1 MEQENYKI
9 GETMV
14 NDYILSQLINEN
26 EKEVFKGMRDMR
38 ADMGSA
44 KALLNEEQFNTF
56 MRAATINQ
64 SILQDASFRRMNAM
78 SQVVSSTFI
87 DGRVLQ
93 NGYKD
98 SDFNTQDSLTEAD
111 VDFGKAELIST
122 KLKALTSLY
131 DDDKEDNIE
140 REAFEQTLLSM
151 MGEAVGRDLEAL
163 CVFGDDS
170 YTSGSPAVADPL
182 FSTFDGWLEQAKSY
196 QVKSDGAKGAGTKDF
211 DLDDGIDAMFDT
223 MISKLPVPYRAAGLM
238 NRLAFYVPWE
248 VYDAYQNLLASRV
261 DALGDVN
268 LTGRPALTYK
278 NIPVKYAP
286 VLDAADGITVFG
298 NVPSILTIPE
308 YTWYGVY
315 KDLSIE
321 PRRDVPNELTEYY
334 YRIRCAAS
342 LQFPNAFVTG
352 VMTANEAAAVQADN
366 KV

>member
-1 MEQENYKI
+1 
-9 GETMV
+9 MV
-14 NDYILSQLINEN
+14 NEYILSQLINEN
-26 EKEVFKGMRDMR
+26 EKEVFKQMRDMR

-44 KALLNEEQFNTF
+44 KALLNDEQFNTF

-78 SQVVSSTFI
+78 NQIVSSTFI

-98 SDFNTQDSLTEAD
+98 SDFNTQDSLTAAD
-111 VDFGKAELIST
+111 VDFGKAELNST
-122 KLKALTSLY
+122 KLKAMCKLY

-151 MGEAVGRDLEAL
+151 MGEAVGRDLEAV
-163 CVFGDDS
+163 CVFGNDA
-170 YTSGSPAVADPL
+170 YTSGGSADPL

-196 QVKSDGAKGAGTKDF
+196 QVKSDLANDNTDDNDGDF
-211 DLDDGIDAMFDT
+211 DLDDGIDAMFDA
-223 MISKLPVPYRAAGLM
+223 MIGKLPVPYRAAGLM

-261 DALGDVN
+261 DALGDIN
-268 LTGRPALTYK
+268 LTGRPSLTYK

-286 VLDAADGITVFG
+286 VLDAADGRTVFG

-308 YTWYGVY
+308 YVWFGVY
-315 KDLSIE
+315 KDMSIE
-321 PRRDVPNELTEYY
+321 PHRIPAQEKTEYY

>member
-1 MEQENYKI
+1 
-9 GETMV
+9 MV
-14 NDYILSQLINEN
+14 NEHILSQLVNEN
-26 EKEVFKGMRDMR
+26 EISVFKSMRSDMS
-38 ADMGSA
+38 SA
-44 KALLNEEQFNTF
+44 KALLNDEQFNTF

-78 SQVVSSTFI
+78 NQVVSSTSVV
-87 DGRVLQ
+87 GRVLQ
-93 NGYKD
+93 NGYD
-98 SDFNTQDSLTEAD
+98 SNGDTEDNLTAATIG
-111 VDFGKAELIST
+111 FGKAELNST
-122 KLKALTSLY
+122 KLKALTSIL

-140 REAFEQTLLSM
+140 REQFEQTLLTM
-151 MGEAVGRDLEAL
+151 MGEAVGRDLEAV
-163 CVFGDDS
+163 CVFGNDA
-170 YTSGSPAVADPL
+170 YTSGSPAVKDPL

-211 DLDDGIDAMFDT
+211 DLDDGIDAMFDA
-223 MISKLPVPYRAAGLM
+223 MIGKLPVPYRAAGLM

-261 DALGDVN
+261 DTLGDAN

-286 VLDAADGITVFG
+286 VLDAADGRTVFG

-308 YTWYGVY
+308 FVWFGIY
-315 KDLSIE
+315 KDLSVE
-321 PRRDVPNELTEYY
+321 PNRIPAQEKTEYY

-342 LQFPNAFVTG
+342 LQWADAFVTG
-352 VMTANEAAAVQADN
+352 VMTANEAKAVQADN

>member
-1 MEQENYKI
+1 
-9 GETMV
+9 MV
-14 NDYILSQLINEN
+14 NEHILSQIVNEN
-26 EKEVFKGMRDMR
+26 EREVFKSMRSDMS
-38 ADMGSA
+38 SA
-44 KALLNEEQFNTF
+44 KALLNDEQFNTF

-78 SQVVSSTFI
+78 NQVVSSTSVV
-87 DGRVLQ
+87 GRVLQ
-93 NGYKD
+93 NGYD
-98 SDFNTQDSLTEAD
+98 ALGATEDNLTEATIG
-111 VDFGKAELIST
+111 FGKAELNST
-122 KLKALTSLY
+122 KLKALTSIL

-140 REAFEQTLLSM
+140 REQFEQTLLSM
-151 MGEAVGRDLEAL
+151 MGEAVGRDLEAV
-163 CVFGDDS
+163 CVFGNDA
-170 YTSGSPAVADPL
+170 YTSGSPAVKDPL

-211 DLDDGIDAMFDT
+211 DLDDGIDAMFDA
-223 MISKLPVPYRAAGLM
+223 MIGKLPVPYRAAGLM

-261 DALGDVN
+261 DTLGDAN

-286 VLDAADGITVFG
+286 VLDAADGRTVFG

-308 YTWYGVY
+308 FVWYGVY
-315 KDLSIE
+315 KDLSVE
-321 PRRDVPNELTEYY
+321 PNRIVAQEKTEYY

-342 LQFPNAFVTG
+342 LQWADAFVTG
-352 VMTANEAAAVQADN
+352 VMTANEAAAVQANN

>member
-1 MEQENYKI
+1 
-9 GETMV
+9 MV
-14 NDYILSQLINEN
+14 NEYILSQLINEN
-26 EKEVFKGMRDMR
+26 EKEVFKAMRDMR
-38 ADMGSA
+38 ADMGTA
-44 KALLNEEQFNTF
+44 KALLNDEQFNTF

-78 SQVVSSTFI
+78 NQIVSSTFI

-98 SDFNTQDSLTEAD
+98 SDFNTQDSLTAAD
-111 VDFGKAELIST
+111 VDFGKAELNST
-122 KLKALTSLY
+122 KLKAMCKLY

-151 MGEAVGRDLEAL
+151 MGEAVGRDLEAV
-163 CVFGDDS
+163 CVFGNDA
-170 YTSGSPAVADPL
+170 YTSGSPAAKDPL
-182 FSTFDGWLEQAKSY
+182 FSTFDGWLEQGKSY

-211 DLDDGIDAMFDT
+211 DLDDGIDAMFDA
-223 MISKLPVPYRAAGLM
+223 MIGKLPVPYRAAGLM

-286 VLDAADGITVFG
+286 VLDAADGRTVFG

-342 LQFPNAFVTG
+342 LQFPDAFVTG
-352 VMTANEAAAVQADN
+352 VMTANEAKAVQADN

>member
-1 MEQENYKI
+1 
-9 GETMV
+9 MV
-14 NDYILSQLINEN
+14 NEHILSQLVNEN
-26 EKEVFKGMRDMR
+26 EISVFKSMRSDMS
-38 ADMGSA
+38 SA
-44 KALLNEEQFNTF
+44 KALLNDEQFNTF

-78 SQVVSSTFI
+78 NQVVSSTSVV
-87 DGRVLQ
+87 GRVLQ
-93 NGYKD
+93 NGYD
-98 SDFNTQDSLTEAD
+98 SNGDTEDNLTAATIG
-111 VDFGKAELIST
+111 FGKAELNST
-122 KLKALTSLY
+122 KLKALTSIL

-140 REAFEQTLLSM
+140 REQFEQTLLSM
-151 MGEAVGRDLEAL
+151 MGEAVGRDLEAV
-163 CVFGDDS
+163 CVFGNDA
-170 YTSGSPAVADPL
+170 YTSGSPAVKDPL

-211 DLDDGIDAMFDT
+211 DLDDGIDAMFDA
-223 MISKLPVPYRAAGLM
+223 MIGKLPVPYRAAGLM

-261 DALGDVN
+261 DTLGDAN

-286 VLDAADGITVFG
+286 VLDAADGRTVFG

-308 YTWYGVY
+308 FVWYGVY
-315 KDLSIE
+315 KDLSVE
-321 PRRDVPNELTEYY
+321 PNRIVAQEKTEYY

-342 LQFPNAFVTG
+342 LQWADAFVTG
-352 VMTANEAAAVQADN
+352 VMTANEAKAVQADN

>member
-1 MEQENYKI
+1 
-9 GETMV
+9 MV
-14 NDYILSQLINEN
+14 NEHILSQIVNEN
-26 EKEVFKGMRDMR
+26 EREVFKSMRTDM
-38 ADMGSA
+38 ASA
-44 KALLNEEQFNTF
+44 KALLNDEQFNTF

-78 SQVVSSTFI
+78 NQVVSSTSVV
-87 DGRVLQ
+87 GRVLQ
-93 NGYKD
+93 NGYD
-98 SDFNTQDSLTEAD
+98 ALGATEDQLTEATIG
-111 VDFGKAELIST
+111 FGKAELNST
-122 KLKALTSLY
+122 KLKALTSIL

-140 REAFEQTLLSM
+140 KEQFEQTLLSM
-151 MGEAVGRDLEAL
+151 MGEAVGRDLEAV
-163 CVFGDDS
+163 CVFGNDA
-170 YTSGSPAVADPL
+170 YTSGSPAAKDPL

-211 DLDDGIDAMFDT
+211 DLDDGIDAMFDA
-223 MISKLPVPYRAAGLM
+223 MIGKLPVPYRAAGLM

-261 DALGDVN
+261 DALGDIN

-286 VLDAADGITVFG
+286 VLDAADGRTVFG

-308 YTWYGVY
+308 FVWYGVY
-315 KDLSIE
+315 KDLSVE
-321 PRRDVPNELTEYY
+321 PNRIVAQEKTEYY

-342 LQFPNAFVTG
+342 LQWADAFVTG
-352 VMTANEAAAVQADN
+352 VMTANEAKAVQADN

>member
-1 MEQENYKI
+1 MTNE
-9 GETMV
+9 
-14 NDYILSQLINEN
+14 YILSQLINEN
-26 EKEVFKGMRDMR
+26 EKEVFKSMRDVR
-38 ADMGSA
+38 ADMTTA

-64 SILQDASFRRMNAM
+64 SILQDASFRKMNAM

-87 DGRVLQ
+87 EGRVLQ

-98 SDFNTQDSLTEAD
+98 AYMTTQDSLTEAD
-111 VDFGKAELIST
+111 VDFGKAELVST
-122 KLKALTSLY
+122 KLKALTSIY

-151 MGEAVGRDLEAL
+151 MGEAVGRDLEAV
-163 CVFGDDS
+163 CVFGDAS
-170 YTSGSPAVADPL
+170 YTSGSPAAADPL
-182 FSTFDGWLEQAKSY
+182 FSVFDGWLEQAKSY
-196 QVKSDGAKGAGTKDF
+196 QVKSDLANDSTDDNDGDF
-211 DLDDGIDAMFDT
+211 DLDDGIDAMFDA
-223 MISKLPVPYRAAGLM
+223 MIGKLPVAYRSAGLM

-261 DALGDVN
+261 DSLGDIN
-268 LTGRPALTYK
+268 LTGRPSLTYK

-286 VLDAADGITVFG
+286 VLDATDGRTVFG

-321 PRRDVPNELTEYY
+321 PHRIPAQEKTEYF

-342 LQFPNAFVTG
+342 LQWPNAFITG
-352 VMTANEAAAVQADN
+352 VMTATEAAAVQADN

>member
-1 MEQENYKI
+1 
-9 GETMV
+9 MV
-14 NDYILSQLINEN
+14 NEHILSQIVNEN
-26 EKEVFKGMRDMR
+26 EREVFKSMRSDMS
-38 ADMGSA
+38 SA
-44 KALLNEEQFNTF
+44 KALLNDEQFNTF

-78 SQVVSSTFI
+78 NQVVSSTSVV
-87 DGRVLQ
+87 GRVLQ
-93 NGYKD
+93 NGYD
-98 SDFNTQDSLTEAD
+98 ALGATEDQLTEATIG
-111 VDFGKAELIST
+111 FGKAELNST
-122 KLKALTSLY
+122 KLKALTSIL

-140 REAFEQTLLSM
+140 REQFEQTLLSM
-151 MGEAVGRDLEAL
+151 MGEAVGRDLEAV
-163 CVFGDDS
+163 CVFGDAS
-170 YTSGSPAVADPL
+170 YTSGNPAAADPL

-211 DLDDGIDAMFDT
+211 DLDDGIDAMFDA
-223 MISKLPVPYRAAGLM
+223 MIGKLPVPYRAAGLM

-261 DALGDVN
+261 DTLGDAN
-268 LTGRPALTYK
+268 LTGRPSLTYK

-286 VLDAADGITVFG
+286 VLDAADGRTVFG

-308 YTWYGVY
+308 FVWYGVY
-315 KDLSIE
+315 RDLSVE
-321 PRRDVPNELTEYY
+321 PNRIVAQEKTEYY

-342 LQFPNAFVTG
+342 LQWADAFVTG

>member
-1 MEQENYKI
+1 
-9 GETMV
+9 MV
-14 NDYILSQLINEN
+14 NEYILSQLINEN
-26 EKEVFKGMRDMR
+26 EKEVFKAMRDMR

-64 SILQDASFRRMNAM
+64 SILQDASFRRMNALN
-78 SQVVSSTFI
+78 QIVSSTFI

-98 SDFNTQDSLTEAD
+98 SDFNTQDSLTAAD
-111 VDFGKAELIST
+111 VDFGKAELKST
-122 KLKALTSLY
+122 KLKAMCKLY

-140 REAFEQTLLSM
+140 REAFETTLLGM
-151 MGEAVGRDLEAL
+151 MGEAVGRDLEAV
-163 CVFGDDS
+163 CVFGNDA
-170 YTSGSPAVADPL
+170 YTSGGSADPL

-211 DLDDGIDAMFDT
+211 DLDDGIDAMFDA
-223 MISKLPVPYRAAGLM
+223 MIGKLPVPYRAAGLM

-261 DALGDVN
+261 DTLGDVN
-268 LTGRPALTYK
+268 LTGRPSLTYK

-286 VLDAADGITVFG
+286 VLDATDGRTVFG

-308 YTWYGVY
+308 YTWFGIY

-342 LQFPNAFVTG
+342 LQFPDAFVTG

>member
-1 MEQENYKI
+1 M
-9 GETMV
+9 
-14 NDYILSQLINEN
+14 S
-26 EKEVFKGMRDMR
+26 
-38 ADMGSA
+38 SA
-44 KALLNEEQFNTF
+44 KALLNDEQFNTF

-78 SQVVSSTFI
+78 NQVVSSTSVV
-87 DGRVLQ
+87 GRVLQ
-93 NGYKD
+93 NGYD
-98 SDFNTQDSLTEAD
+98 ALGATEDQLTEATIG
-111 VDFGKAELIST
+111 FGKAELNST
-122 KLKALTSLY
+122 KLKALTSIL

-140 REAFEQTLLSM
+140 REQFEQTLLSM
-151 MGEAVGRDLEAL
+151 MGEAVGRDLEAV
-163 CVFGDDS
+163 CVFGDAS
-170 YTSGSPAVADPL
+170 YTYDADNNPSTAAVAHPL

-211 DLDDGIDAMFDT
+211 DLDDGIDAMFDA
-223 MISKLPVPYRAAGLM
+223 MIGKLPVPYRAAGLM

-261 DALGDVN
+261 DTLGDAN

-286 VLDAADGITVFG
+286 VLDAADGRTVFG

-308 YTWYGVY
+308 FVWYGVY
-315 KDLSIE
+315 RDLSVE
-321 PRRDVPNELTEYY
+321 PNRIVAQEKTEYY

-342 LQFPNAFVTG
+342 LQWADAFVTG